1 MIRTNIHLTEK
12 QLEAL
17 RKLSEDTGLTVAEHI
32 RRTIDEYLER
42 KRKANED
49 EHPEEILEEVDH

>member
-32 RRTIDEYLER
+32 RRAIDEYLET
-42 KRKANED
+42 KSDKIN
-49 EHPEEILEEVDH
+49 PIC